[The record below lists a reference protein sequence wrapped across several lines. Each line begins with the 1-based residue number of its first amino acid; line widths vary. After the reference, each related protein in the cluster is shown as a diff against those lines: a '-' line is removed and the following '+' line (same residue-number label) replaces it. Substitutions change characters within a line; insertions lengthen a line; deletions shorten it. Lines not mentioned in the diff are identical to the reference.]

1 MFKNIFIFQ
10 NKMSSLKNLGIECTY
25 DSIDPEGLHY
35 SVSIKQDRLK
45 SPKQSKKYFREIIDA
60 ISKDASK
67 KGGLDHLTLSLD
79 EEIYLGNLKSVVK
92 DLSRKEQKN
101 LELFKKLSYSVKKF
115 SVTGG
120 IIGGGLVGLI
130 FGYEPITEWATN
142 IAERMNEI
150 SYLLAPATGLIQAG
164 ISILGTLAT
173 TLFGSA
179 FGGMFGELISNPCD
193 LLRIQQVWRVER
205 YKSLEQALLQVEHE
219 TSHEMS

>member
-1 MFKNIFIFQ
+1 
-10 NKMSSLKNLGIECTY
+10 MSSLKKLGIECNY
-25 DSIDPEGLHY
+25 DPIDPEKVHY
-35 SVSIKQDRLK
+35 SISIKQDRLK

-130 FGYEPITEWATN
+130 FGYEPMTEWATN
-142 IAERMNEI
+142 IAKRMNEV

-179 FGGMFGELISNPCD
+179 FGGMCGDVISHPYEV
-193 LLRIQQVWRVER
+193 LKIQQVRKVEN
-205 YKSLEQALLQVEHE
+205 YKRLEQALLQVEHE
-219 TSHEMS
+219 ISHEMS